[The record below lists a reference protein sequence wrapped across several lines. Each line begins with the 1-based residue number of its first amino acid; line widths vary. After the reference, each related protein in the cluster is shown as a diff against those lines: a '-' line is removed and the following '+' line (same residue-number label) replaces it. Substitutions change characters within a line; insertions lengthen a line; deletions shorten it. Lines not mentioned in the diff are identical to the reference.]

1 MDMERSVRLRL
12 VLAAPLLAALYFFFL
27 IFVIGWTSATSWPP
41 WWLAVFPSRHIGA
54 VTWMIGLHTIAVFSA
69 AIPVAVAAVLIV
81 RERAALLGAIVSVI
95 ATTIAVLPSLSRDIW
110 PLIWNNHPIYFVTDQ
125 IKLLVAVPIVAW
137 MIRRLFPDSGFPM
150 TAFRQ

>member
-1 MDMERSVRLRL
+1 MERSVRLRI
-12 VLAAPLLAALYFFFL
+12 VLAAPLLATLYFYLLVF
-27 IFVIGWTSATSWPP
+27 IIGWTSATSWPS

-69 AIPVAVAAVLIV
+69 AIPVAVAAVFIV
-81 RERAALLGAIVSVI
+81 REQAALLGAVVSVI
-95 ATTIAVLPSLSRDIW
+95 ATIIAVLPSLSRDIW

-137 MIRRLFPDSGFPM
+137 IIRKVFPDAGFS
-150 TAFRQ
+150 TAAFR